1 MQTKE
6 KVYVDGRDETS
17 CFGRYINDPIDDHL
31 VNARMKRNGRRM
43 VVVSTITNIKA
54 GDEIYTGYSDDYW
67 GPRLHY
73 LPEHL
78 RKRIEENYKL
88 NEDGS
93 YESKVIFEENVEVA
107 EYSDEASTE
116 IEVSSIPEPLRHI
129 PENLITRIRRSKDL
143 VDFDEFSEQNRE
155 ERVKEEFMYENIY
168 ECQQLAEDVAPL
180 LNGKKF
186 RDGPHS
192 RLYEIYGIC
201 YDENSQ
207 SVIGWR
213 KPLSGKIHNED
224 DSVFRVFG
232 KDGLYEL
239 HELVQLYRNSET
251 K

>member
-1 MQTKE
+1 MQTKD
-6 KVYVDGRDETS
+6 KIYMDGRDETS

-31 VNARMKRNGRRM
+31 VNARVKWNGRRM
-43 VVVSTITNIKA
+43 VVVSTIPNIKA
-54 GDEIYTGYSDDYW
+54 GDEIYIGYSDDYW
-67 GPRLHY
+67 GSRLHY

-93 YESKVIFEENVEVA
+93 YEPKVGFEENVEVVKF
-107 EYSDEASTE
+107 YDEAPTDIE
-116 IEVSSIPEPLRHI
+116 ISPIPEPLRHI
-129 PENLITRIRRSKDL
+129 PENLITRTRRSKDL
-143 VDFDEFSEQNRE
+143 VDFDEFSEQNKE
-155 ERVKEEFMYENIY
+155 ERIKEEFMYEIIY
-168 ECQQLAEDVAPL
+168 ECQQLAEDITPL
-180 LNGKKF
+180 LNRKKF
-186 RDGPHS
+186 RDSPHS

-239 HELVQLYRNSET
+239 HELVQLYRHSET